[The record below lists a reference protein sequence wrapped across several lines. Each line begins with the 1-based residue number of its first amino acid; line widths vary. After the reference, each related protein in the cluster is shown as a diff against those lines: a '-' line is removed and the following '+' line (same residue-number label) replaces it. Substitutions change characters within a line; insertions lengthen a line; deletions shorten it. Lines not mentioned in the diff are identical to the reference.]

1 MFDSDRIIVW
11 FNSSIVERVDS
22 SMTVCS
28 MKTSGEVHITHT
40 RWEWL
45 TKNDLKILLF
55 ERETS
60 IFDFDLMDF
69 LDLGSGSGSGLG
81 LFDHRYGPNPVE

>member
-1 MFDSDRIIVW
+1 MLE
-11 FNSSIVERVDS
+11 N
-22 SMTVCS
+22 
-28 MKTSGEVHITHT
+28 GP
-40 RWEWL
+40 
-45 TKNDLKILLF
+45 KIMLF
-55 ERETS
+55 GRETS